1 MGFQIE
7 FCQIAL
13 KKYNLSASS
22 SRLISLKVTFS
33 WCFKLKCLKQIQKC
47 VSKDH
52 WKFCFTCELWGFGF
66 WNRGKLPVYIR
77 ENLLTYKKMKAGKV
91 SAFCRNPAWIVA
103 IIVNVCF
110 IFIQNFLSTND
121 CLCHHHKN
129 TFIIICPVIVLFTI
143 APALSYCTEKMST
156 GVDLRYCQSGKN

>member
-1 MGFQIE
+1 MTLVTRMGFQIE

-22 SRLISLKVTFS
+22 TRLISLKVTFS

-52 WKFCFTCELWGFGF
+52 WKFCFTSELWVFGF

-77 ENLLTYKKMKAGKV
+77 ENLLTYKKWKQGKCLRFAGTPPGLLL
-91 SAFCRNPAWIVA
+91 S
-103 IIVNVCF
+103 
-110 IFIQNFLSTND
+110 LSTFASSSF
-121 CLCHHHKN
+121 K
-129 TFIIICPVIVLFTI
+129 TIWAPMIVFVTIIKTLSSWFVLS
-143 APALSYCTEKMST
+143 LSYS
-156 GVDLRYCQSGKN
+156 L